1 MFKLLLFKGL
11 LNLKSPSHNGLTQTW
26 EDTNDIFSLS
36 ILLVQCNIS
45 LLCGCWGCRCSLCM
59 KYKCILKALNLFT
72 FLLKLLFLLLASLI
86 ILIISL
92 FPHHFP
98 KEPADHSACSVSK
111 YLMFIECIVLI
122 LLWRLLYLKLLI
134 LLFLLSLFL
143 VQRSFLGLLYRFLLC
158 RSFLSG

>member
-1 MFKLLLFKGL
+1 
-11 LNLKSPSHNGLTQTW
+11 
-26 EDTNDIFSLS
+26 
-36 ILLVQCNIS
+36 
-45 LLCGCWGCRCSLCM
+45 M
-59 KYKCILKALNLFT
+59 KNKCILKAFNLFT

-86 ILIISL
+86 TLIISL

-122 LLWRLLYLKLLI
+122 LLGRLLYLKLLI

-158 RSFLSG
+158 RSFLSGLLLPPCCFGRSFIRLRCNDCSIVVISVFQSGDDIGFNTHNIKLMHRMIM